1 MCIFSWISIIWSYL
15 RVNVLILINEDI
27 VYEMFKDIVMILF
40 LADGAVR
47 VYLHSLYKLAYRA
60 YSHSWNQAYCTVNE
74 NPLVYQG
81 PSFPAE
87 PLFQCSSP
95 STRLPK
101 TLLSSSGPQLS
112 LSTLPLVFLADAYD
126 STNSLFEEENRTGCL
141 TQLCASLCSVHFHS
155 LCPFVSLIVF

>member
-60 YSHSWNQAYCTVNE
+60 YSHSWN
-74 NPLVYQG
+74 
-81 PSFPAE
+81 
-87 PLFQCSSP
+87 
-95 STRLPK
+95 
-101 TLLSSSGPQLS
+101 
-112 LSTLPLVFLADAYD
+112 
-126 STNSLFEEENRTGCL
+126 
-141 TQLCASLCSVHFHS
+141 
-155 LCPFVSLIVF
+155 